1 MRFLLVFSIFLL
13 LCGISGFLA
22 VLMVLMSSYRG
33 NFLWGMTGLSLLSAA
48 LGALGLWFYAKK
60 AK

>member
-48 LGALGLWFYAKK
+48 LGALGL
-60 AK
+60 